1 MFISIQ
7 DLELRNL
14 EFRQEFPPEAIDL
27 GPDIGQSQPLRAR
40 GHAELVEEHRG
51 KKGVLADIRLVGEVE
66 AHLELK
72 CARCLEPVTREVASK
87 FDLLYRPLG
96 SDAGVDEREV
106 GVAEAEVGY
115 YTGEGLLLEDV
126 LREQVLLGL
135 PLKAVCR
142 EDCKGLCPR
151 CGRNLNLEP
160 CACTAPAP
168 DARWSA
174 LKDLKEKL
182 GK

>member
-1 MFISIQ
+1 MFISIH
-7 DLELRNL
+7 DLELRTL
-14 EFRQEFPPEAIDL
+14 EFRQEFPPETIDL
-27 GPDIGQSQPLRAR
+27 GPEVRPARPLRAS
-40 GHAELVEEHRG
+40 GHAELVEERRG
-51 KKGVLADIRLVGEVE
+51 KKGVLADIRLVGKVE

-72 CARCLEPVTREVASK
+72 CARCLEPIEREVAAS

-115 YTGEGLLLEDV
+115 YTGKGLLLEDV

-151 CGRNLNLEP
+151 CGRNLNLEK
-160 CACTAPAP
+160 CACTTPAP
-168 DARWSA
+168 DPRWSA

>member
-1 MFISIQ
+1 MFISIH
-7 DLELRNL
+7 DLELRTL
-14 EFRQEFPPEAIDL
+14 EFHQQFPPEAIDL
-27 GPDIGQSQPLRAR
+27 GPDVRQAEPLHASGR
-40 GHAELVEEHRG
+40 AELVEEHRG
-51 KKGVLADIRLVGEVE
+51 KKGVLADIRLVGEVA

-72 CARCLEPVTREVASK
+72 CARCLEPVARQVAAS

-106 GVAEAEVGY
+106 GVTEAEVGY

-126 LREQVLLGL
+126 LREQVLLVL

-142 EDCKGLCPR
+142 EECKGLCPR
-151 CGRNLNLEP
+151 CGRNLNLEA
-160 CACTAPAP
+160 CACTAPEP
-168 DARWSA
+168 DPRWSE
-174 LKDLKEKL
+174 LKNLKEKL